1 MKKLIYIL
9 LFTTFCQAQ
18 DNVSLSVF
26 QDVKFALQGD
36 EARGYKAGTLNILA
50 RFKMQGNQDEL
61 GYFVVVP
68 EFEYADLQGTY
79 RRYSVN
85 IGYTINA
92 IKKIEVTPMINYG
105 WIDRGVSTYSGG
117 ASIET
122 MYKLSDNIKIGVLN
136 QLVHRTDL
144 PNRKLGY
151 SFFFGT
157 EMNLK

>member
-1 MKKLIYIL
+1 MKLLIYIL

-18 DNVSLSVF
+18 DNVSISVF

-36 EARGYKAGTLNILA
+36 EARGYKAGTLNIIA
-50 RFKMQGNQDEL
+50 RLKMQGNQDDL

-85 IGYTINA
+85 IGYTLNA
-92 IKKIEVTPMINYG
+92 IKNIEVTPMINYG

-117 ASIET
+117 GSIET

-157 EMNLK
+157 EINLK

>member
-1 MKKLIYIL
+1 MKFIIYIL

-18 DNVSLSVF
+18 DKVSLSVF

-36 EARGYKAGTLNILA
+36 VARGYKAGTLNILA
-50 RFKMQGNQDEL
+50 RLKMQGNQDEL

-68 EFEYADLQGTY
+68 EFEHADLQGTY

-85 IGYTINA
+85 LGYTLNS

-122 MYKLSDNIKIGVLN
+122 MYKLTDNIKIGVLN

-157 EMNLK
+157 EINLK

>member
-1 MKKLIYIL
+1 MKLLIYIL
-9 LFTTFCQAQ
+9 LFTTFCQSQ

-50 RFKMQGNQDEL
+50 RLKMQGNQDEF

-85 IGYTINA
+85 IGYTLNA
-92 IKKIEVTPMINYG
+92 IKNIEVTPMINYG

-117 ASIET
+117 GSIET

-157 EMNLK
+157 EINLK